1 MLTQRLAG
9 TFSILAGLVV
19 LVLDADITI
28 LSISAPV
35 GFYLLFTDKQVMDD

>member
-9 TFSILAGLVV
+9 LAAILAGLAV

-35 GFYLLFTDKQVMDD
+35 GFYLLFTDRQVMD